1 MKRLTA
7 WIRAFFGLS
16 RRETQGFLILL
27 PLMILSVFII
37 PTFQRWKAN
46 QKQDFSK
53 ESKKLDS
60 LLATWTWEEKQ
71 DSILQTTEPVLF
83 TFNPNLATKDDF
95 IRLGFSTSLANRIE
109 NYRAKKGRFNIKQDL
124 LKIYGMDSAL
134 YNNVYAYIDLPEKRI
149 IKKSEQT
156 QIDRISSI
164 PAHEKFDLNL
174 ADTIQLIRIYGIG
187 SKLAQR
193 IIKYRNQ
200 LGGFI
205 SMDQLG
211 EVYGLDTTV
220 INEVNRKAFIDSD
233 YQPKKIAINTA
244 TEKELS
250 THPYI
255 KYSLAKAITTYRFQ
269 HGNFSSVED
278 LTKIA
283 LVDNTFY
290 NRIKPYLTLNP

>member
-1 MKRLTA
+1 ML
-7 WIRAFFGLS
+7 
-16 RRETQGFLILL
+16 
-27 PLMILSVFII
+27 LSVFII

-60 LLATWTWEEKQ
+60 LLTTWTWEEKH
-71 DSILQTTEPVLF
+71 DSILQATKPVLF
-83 TFNPNLATKDDF
+83 TFNPNMATKDDF

-109 NYRAKKGRFNIKQDL
+109 NYRAKKGRFDIKQDL
-124 LKIYGMDSAL
+124 LKIYGMDSGL
-134 YNNVYAYIDLPEKRI
+134 YNILYTYIDLPEKRV
-149 IKKSEQT
+149 IKKSEQNKT
-156 QIDRISSI
+156 NRISSI

-220 INEVNRKAFIDSD
+220 INEVNRMAFIDSD
-233 YQPKKIAINTA
+233 YQPKKIAINSA

-255 KYSLAKAITTYRFQ
+255 KYSLAKAITAYRFQ